1 MPIRLPKIFLD
12 SGDPAETKKAK
23 SLIGR
28 VDGQTTNPTLIARH
42 PEIARFLA
50 HGKKLT
56 EKELLN
62 FYRQQVEEIEKEIT
76 GPISVEVYGDWETK
90 AKTMLKQAEE
100 MSSWGKNIQIKF
112 LTIPEGLKAASEFIK
127 KGGKVNMTLVFDQ
140 IQSAAVYSM
149 LTNSTNSTNSTN
161 PNHFLSPFLG
171 RWDDRGFVGLDFLK
185 NIIKMYKKYRQLVKH
200 QSRLKVLAAS
210 IRNLNYFYGSIFL
223 GADIMTVPLKVLTQW
238 VKEDKWIPGNRFHYD
253 RFGLKSIPYQEIPLE
268 KNFQNYPIKKIKDSL
283 LDEGIKKFVADW
295 KNLLV

>member
-23 SLIGR
+23 SLIGQ

-42 PEIARFLA
+42 PEIAKFLA
-50 HGKKLT
+50 QGKKLT

-62 FYRQQVEEIEKEIT
+62 FYRKQVEEIEKEII

-100 MSSWGKNIQIKF
+100 MSSWGKNIHIKF

-140 IQSAAVYSM
+140 IQSAAVYTMVNDST
-149 LTNSTNSTNSTN
+149 LT
-161 PNHFLSPFLG
+161 HFLSPFLG

-185 NIIKMYKKYRQLVKH
+185 NIIKMYKKYCQLVKH
-200 QSRLKVLAAS
+200 QSQLKVLAAS
-210 IRNLNYFYGSIFL
+210 IRNLNHFYGSIFL
-223 GADIMTVPLKVLTQW
+223 GADIMTVPFKVLAQW
-238 VKEDKWIPGNRFHYD
+238 VEKDKWIPGNRFCYD
-253 RFGLKSIPYQEIPLE
+253 CSGLKPILYQEIPLE
-268 KNFQNYPIKKIKDSL
+268 KNFQNYSIKKIQGSL

-295 KNLLV
+295 KNLLA